1 MASSADSSQRSNE
14 QVNASD
20 SEGSPHHP
28 KTSLI
33 HKSSKHHGHH
43 HTHHKHHK
51 SLPSEE
57 IELSLPAPFD
67 PEHHVSLEEHEH
79 HGLEHHDLLS
89 LTSQADEH
97 PEMKT
102 ACGGRVYID
111 TLKLI
116 HVALC
121 FMILLVRFSVSIY
134 IPRVFRCF
142 ESHKDA
148 FFSQAAFSTCSSLVG
163 PIFQQVGILSLGIQN
178 LGFSI
183 GSLAAPSIASKIGS
197 RLTMIIS
204 ASIYVGSSEV
214 PVHLYF
220 YL

>member
-97 PEMKT
+97 PEMK
-102 ACGGRVYID
+102 
-111 TLKLI
+111 
-116 HVALC
+116 
-121 FMILLVRFSVSIY
+121 ILLVRFSVSIY